1 MERKTFSKAPI
12 YAKNAYTQAGKLEQ
26 AGDIQGAI
34 ATLLPIV
41 VLCPEVPQLFER
53 LRELEIAKTKKL
65 NPLAKVFCQIAS
77 LFVIPIIMIKAI
89 RDPQGA
95 MAMCEPGLARCV
107 DQPLLLNALAF
118 AANRCEA
125 PWVTTT
131 ALNALRIFHPANE
144 GNLRKLASAMQQNNQ
159 SQDALRI
166 FQMIAKRHPNNL
178 AIQNELREAMAM
190 ASIEHGSWEKDA
202 STQDKANDSKD
213 AVLQQLLTG
222 TIHDAEQAQML
233 IDRFNEMLAE
243 NDSVDIRRKLADAY
257 MVKGDF
263 ESAYNEY
270 KTVAEKLGV
279 EDPVLDKQIEGAYV
293 SMLQSAIEVLSS
305 NPDAYEDAEG
315 QIAQLTQEVEEYR
328 RRHIFN
334 RAEKFPNDKQLQ
346 FDLGEYYYEQGD
358 YDNAMAVFEKVAD
371 NPVKR
376 RASLVYIARCLL
388 KTGRPAEAI
397 PHLEEAVS
405 EMLRMDK
412 YKREAL
418 YYLGVACQNSGDISR
433 AVECFRSVR
442 ASMPNYRD
450 VQERIAALVN
460 ENTAQPA

>member
-12 YAKNAYTQAGKLEQ
+12 YAKNAYNQAGKLEQ
-26 AGDIQGAI
+26 AGDIEGAI
-34 ATLLPIV
+34 AALLPIV

-53 LRELEIAKTKKL
+53 LRELEIAKTRKV
-65 NPLAKVFCQIAS
+65 NPLVKLFSQIIS
-77 LFVIPIIMIKAI
+77 LFVIPLVFIKAVS
-89 RDPQGA
+89 DPQGA

-107 DQPLLLNALAF
+107 DQPLLLNALAY

-131 ALNALRIFHPANE
+131 ALNALRIFHPNNE
-144 GNLRKLASAMQQNNQ
+144 GNLRKLANAMQHNNQ

-166 FQMIAKRHPNNL
+166 FQMIAKRHPSNL

-222 TIHDAEQAQML
+222 TIHDAGQAQLL

-243 NDSVDIRRKLADAY
+243 NDSVDMRRKLADAY

-270 KTVAEKLGV
+270 KKVAEKLGV
-279 EDPVLDKQIEGAYV
+279 EDPVLDKQIESAYV
-293 SMLQSAIEVLSS
+293 SMLRSAIEVLSS
-305 NPDAYEDAEG
+305 NPEAYENAEE
-315 QIAQLTQEVEEYR
+315 QIAQLTADIEDYR

-346 FDLGEYYYEQGD
+346 FDLGEYYYEKAD

-376 RASLVYIARCLL
+376 RASLVYIARCLI

-405 EMLRMDK
+405 EMIRMDK

-418 YYLGVACQNSGDISR
+418 YYLGVASQNSGDVSK

-450 VQERIAALVN
+450 VPERIAALVN
-460 ENTAQPA
+460 ENTAQNA